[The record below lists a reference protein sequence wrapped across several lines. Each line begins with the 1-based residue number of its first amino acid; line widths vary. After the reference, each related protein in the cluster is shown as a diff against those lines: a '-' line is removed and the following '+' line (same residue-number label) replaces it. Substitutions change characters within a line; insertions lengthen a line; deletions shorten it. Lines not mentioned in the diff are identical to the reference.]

1 MFQENAG
8 TAGAGSGSRQSAPCS
23 RRPPSRAARSSCLA
37 LCQMTELMVVSL
49 SRTELT
55 VVTLVRDRVNGS
67 DTAK

>member
-49 SRTELT
+49 PK
-55 VVTLVRDRVNGS
+55 DRVNGS
-67 DTAK
+67 DTAKGQSLR

>member
-49 SRTELT
+49 PK
-55 VVTLVRDRVNGS
+55 DRVNGS
-67 DTAK
+67 DTAKGQS